1 MVSPPRSFPLF
12 LIISLLVAGG
22 CIAWRGSQEV
32 KRVDLLT
39 AQGSPQPMHDEAS
52 PTGYV
57 AGQRWLIAPDKH
69 KEAYALIAETQKMVD
84 EGPLRLREVDY
95 DNSPTGRAVDRASPY
110 RWTLATT
117 ARMSRI
123 FTGDSPGL
131 SIERTARWIEP
142 FIQFVCLL
150 GLGFMAWRRFG
161 PTAAGV
167 FALGWANL
175 YPLAG
180 NFIGG
185 APNDYGLSLG
195 LAAAM
200 LLSFAAALISRR
212 HDTPKTHQ
220 RWLQLSGI
228 CGAIGIWVTSGITLT
243 LITTLVIGGLITIL
257 INRRHANAGMTLPW
271 RTWATTGAIVTL
283 GLFALEYAPAQ
294 LSTGLQRFDLIHPL
308 HAVYWWGLAETLLGI
323 QTWVSSGAP
332 LRSQLKSPRKSLG
345 LGLGLVAVIGS
356 TIGLAVTGQ
365 LARLWFDAG
374 LTSLAAHPGSVEAAN
389 TFAWLGQHVKGPTLL
404 PTMLSLGLVGPI
416 IYFLIKAAPT
426 NEQKRP
432 LILLTLPAVGSLLL
446 SLMFLQWWAVFGIS
460 LLVATTFLLAASD
473 KASRLD
479 LFTRRLVLIAAALA
493 IFPGAIAL
501 ARIASAPPRAA
512 VAAAEASSLLERDIA
527 YWLAN
532 RAGPAGATILAPPN
546 LTTSLFFHGGLRGIA
561 SPYPGNSA
569 GFGAAVRIAGATS
582 PDEALALVN
591 QRKLTHIIMPSWDG
605 FMDEYARL
613 GATQVETTL
622 TAMMQQWLPPRWLKP
637 VPYTL
642 PIAEGLEEQFVVV
655 YEVVEVQDNATALGR
670 LGDYFIAM
678 QQLGL
683 AQAVAKTLTESFAN
697 DLGALVTRANLAA
710 YERDLG
716 KFVPLIDQ
724 IDRQLADLEFVD
736 LPWDRRV
743 ALAVVLAQGKKTDA
757 ARLEAESCADEADEE
772 LLRSLSSDALFRWEI
787 LRDNLKLDYFEPG
800 LAELAR
806 NILPPHLKENL

>member
-142 FIQFVCLL
+142 FIQFVFLL

-582 PDEALALVN
+582 WEEAHSLVKN
-591 QRKLTHIIMPSWDG
+591 RKITHIILPSWDG
-605 FMDEYARL
+605 VMDQFALVGADNPQFSFMAFL
-613 GATQVETTL
+613 N
-622 TAMMQQWLPPRWLKP
+622 QWVSPSWLKP
-637 VPYTL
+637 VPFLL
-642 PIAEGLEEQFVVV
+642 PLLPGLESHYVAVFEITEIQDDAITLSRLAEYFV
-655 YEVVEVQDNATALGR
+655 
-670 LGDYFIAM
+670 AM
-678 QQLGL
+678 QQPAFAQKVSDSLGSFHENNL
-683 AQAVAKTLTESFAN
+683 SGLVA
-697 DLGALVTRANLAA
+697 RANIAA
-710 YERDLG
+710 SQKDLVNFLHLVERIT
-716 KFVPLIDQ
+716 KQV
-724 IDRQLADLEFVD
+724 ADLKYVD

-743 ALAVVLAQGKKTDA
+743 SLAVVLAQGKQIDA

-772 LLRSLSSDALFRWEI
+772 LLRSLSSDALYRWEI
-787 LRDNLKLDYFEPG
+787 LRDNLQLEYFEPG
-800 LAELAR
+800 LDELAR
-806 NILPPHLKENL
+806 NLLPPHLKENL